1 MPGIYYRIKKGQT
14 LWKLSRIYNVDLDRL
29 AKINHISNTSKIEV
43 GQLIFIPTTESS
55 RPIQQAV
62 KSEDFIWPLKG
73 RVIRRFGQMYGYITN
88 RGLDIQGLPGT
99 AVVASRSGKVVF
111 CSEELTGGGKTIIID
126 HGDNF
131 FTIYTHNS
139 KLLVK
144 AGDKVLQGQRIA
156 KVGRGDNSEDSYLHF
171 QIRKRGLPQDPYLYL
186 PVLR

>member
-99 AVVASRSGKVVF
+99 AVVASRSG
-111 CSEELTGGGKTIIID
+111 
-126 HGDNF
+126 
-131 FTIYTHNS
+131 
-139 KLLVK
+139 
-144 AGDKVLQGQRIA
+144 
-156 KVGRGDNSEDSYLHF
+156 
-171 QIRKRGLPQDPYLYL
+171 
-186 PVLR
+186 